1 MSRAILLALA
11 VRLTYAQ
18 VSVLTYH
25 NDLARTGQNL
35 AETALTPAAVS
46 STRFGKLFTQPLD
59 GVVYAQPLYVPGVTI
74 PSRGIHNV
82 VYVATE
88 HDSVYAFD
96 ADSTTALSAPL
107 LWRVSFINPSAGV
120 TTVPAANTGCNQIEP
135 ELGITGTPVI
145 DPSTGTLY
153 VVAMTLENGSYLQ
166 RLHALD
172 IATGAER
179 AGRPVEI
186 HATFPGTGEGGS
198 TLTFNPKNYKER
210 PGLVLLNGVV
220 YTSWSSH
227 CDIGAYH
234 GWIIGYDAVTLA
246 QTSVWNDT
254 PNGNEGSFWASGAA
268 PAVDAAGNIYVIS
281 GNGSFDANTGG
292 PDLGESYIRLST
304 AGGIQP
310 ADYFTPFNQASLNA
324 ADTDTGS
331 SGALLLPD
339 AAGSAAH
346 PHLLVSAG
354 KEGRIYLI
362 DRDHMGRFQAG
373 SDSQIPQSLP
383 GVIGAL
389 FGIPAYFNNTVYFSG
404 AGDNLKAFSIA
415 NAQLSGAPT
424 SRSPEQFGYPG
435 STPVISANGASGGI
449 VWALEQGS
457 GGTLHAYDATDL
469 SKELFS
475 GGTGSYVK
483 FSSPT
488 VVNGHVYAGT
498 QNSLLV
504 YGLTGTAVADTPAA
518 VNGAT
523 FQAGAALAPG
533 SIVSLFGSFGVPAT
547 KAPHGQNLPTVL
559 TGISVRV
566 NGALAPLFYIGP
578 NQINAQLPYELA
590 AGVWPVVVSVNGA
603 DLEAGT
609 VQVQA
614 TAPGLFLIGGAHA
627 AVRNQDNSVNSSG
640 NPAAPGTIVSAY
652 LTGQGALAT
661 AVADGALA
669 PASPHIGAAG
679 NVTASIDG
687 QPVAVHF
694 AGLSPGSAGLFQVN
708 LAVPQL
714 PAGDHALVIT
724 IGDVSSNAAP
734 ISVGQ

>member
-1 MSRAILLALA
+1 MPRAILLAL
-11 VRLTYAQ
+11 VIQLSYAQ

-46 STRFGKLFTQPLD
+46 SARFGKLFAQTLD
-59 GVVYAQPLYVPGVTI
+59 GQVYAQPLYVPGVSI

-96 ADSTTALSAPL
+96 ADSIIGLSAQL

-120 TTVPAANTGCNQIEP
+120 TTVPAANTGCGQIEP

-145 DPSTGTLY
+145 DPSSGTLY
-153 VVAMTLENGSYLQ
+153 VVAMTLENGSYFQ

-172 IATGAER
+172 IASGAER
-179 AGRPVEI
+179 QGSPVEI
-186 HATFPGTGEGGS
+186 QATFPGTGEGGS
-198 TLTFNPKNYKER
+198 TLTFNPKNYKQR
-210 PGLVLLNGVV
+210 PGLLLLNGVV

-234 GWIIGYDAVTLA
+234 GWIIGYDAATLA

-281 GNGSFDANTGG
+281 GNGSFDANSGG
-292 PDLGESYIRLST
+292 ADLGESFIRLST
-304 AGGIQP
+304 APSLQA
-310 ADYFTPFNQASLNA
+310 ADYFTPFNQAALNA
-324 ADTDTGS
+324 GDVDTGS

-339 AAGSAAH
+339 SAGSAAH

-362 DRDHMGRFQAG
+362 DRDHMGHFQPA
-373 SDSQIPQSLP
+373 SDSQIPQSLA
-383 GVIGAL
+383 GVISPL

-404 AGDNLKAFSIA
+404 SGDNLKAFSIA

-424 SRSPEQFGYPG
+424 SASPEQFGYPG
-435 STPVISANGASGGI
+435 STPVVSANGANGGI
-449 VWALEQGS
+449 VWALEPNS

-469 SKELFS
+469 SKELFA

-498 QNSLLV
+498 QSALAV
-504 YGLTGTAVADTPAA
+504 YGLIGTAIPDTPAV
-518 VNGAT
+518 VNGAS
-523 FQAGAALAPG
+523 FQAGAAVAPG
-533 SIVSLFGSFGVPAT
+533 SIVSLFGNFGVPAT
-547 KAPHGQNLPTVL
+547 RAAHGQNLPTVL
-559 TGISVRV
+559 AGVSVRV
-566 NGALAPLFYIGP
+566 SGALAPLFYVGP
-578 NQINAQLPYELA
+578 NQINAQLPYETA
-590 AGVWPVVVSVNGA
+590 AGNWPIVVSVNGA

-609 VQVQA
+609 VQEQA
-614 TAPGLFLIGGAHA
+614 TAPGLFLIGGTHA
-627 AVRNQDNSVNSSG
+627 AVRNQDTSVNSSTESR
-640 NPAAPGTIVSAY
+640 AARHDCERLSDRAGHARNAGIRWRARAGESAHR
-652 LTGQGALAT
+652 GRRECHG
-661 AVADGALA
+661 VD
-669 PASPHIGAAG
+669 
-679 NVTASIDG
+679 
-687 QPVAVHF
+687 
-694 AGLSPGSAGLFQVN
+694 
-708 LAVPQL
+708 
-714 PAGDHALVIT
+714 
-724 IGDVSSNAAP
+724 
-734 ISVGQ
+734 